1 MTTFFTPDYLPLK
14 KHCDTHQKTTSAIQN
29 VVYNKLVKFSCVAT
43 FAIVTIV
50 SIFHELKGIWGNMCI
65 IVIGTNSS
73 LHHTVIRDR
82 KYYWLGFAR
91 DLLSI
96 DRSA

>member
-43 FAIVTIV
+43 FAIVTNV
-50 SIFHELKGIWGNMCI
+50 LSCDQ
-65 IVIGTNSS
+65 VIARLSLIDKTDEESGVEEFSVRNS
-73 LHHTVIRDR
+73 VAPR
-82 KYYWLGFAR
+82 
-91 DLLSI
+91 
-96 DRSA
+96 

>member
-43 FAIVTIV
+43 FAIVTNEYHQCKN
-50 SIFHELKGIWGNMCI
+50 IFLAAKRFNDVPIDEILMVGDDIRDD
-65 IVIGTNSS
+65 VIGKKC
-73 LHHTVIRDR
+73 LI
-82 KYYWLGFAR
+82 
-91 DLLSI
+91 
-96 DRSA
+96 

>member
-43 FAIVTIV
+43 FAIVTN
-50 SIFHELKGIWGNMCI
+50 ELQ
-65 IVIGTNSS
+65 
-73 LHHTVIRDR
+73 DR
-82 KYYWLGFAR
+82 QEYANLDPANHDDQLGGD
-91 DLLSI
+91 DL
-96 DRSA
+96 